1 MKNMKA
7 QQGFTLIELMIVIAI
22 IGILASVAVPQY
34 QTYTQR
40 ATSTAE
46 VVAAARPFQNAIAE
60 FAASNN
66 GLPTTAQFDAMMA
79 PVLSNG
85 TGTATGLI
93 SSVTWNGTDITTT
106 FLNTTDVPQDLRNQN
121 VVITPRVNAAGAVR
135 FEVDTTKSSVADK
148 YLPNLP
154 RVAAPVTP

>member
-1 MKNMKA
+1 MKNMKT
-7 QQGFTLIELMIVIAI
+7 QQGFTLIELMIVVAI

-40 ATSTAE
+40 ATSTSE
-46 VVAAARPFQNAIAE
+46 VVAASRPFQNAIAE

-66 GLPTTAQFDAMMA
+66 GLPTTAQFDAMMS
-79 PVLSNG
+79 PVLSDG

-93 SSVTWNGTDITTT
+93 TSVTWDGTDITTT
-106 FLNTTDVPQDLRNQN
+106 FENTAEVPQDLRGGS

-135 FEVDTTKSSVADK
+135 FEVDTATSSIGDK

-154 RVAAPVTP
+154 RVAAAPAP

>member
-1 MKNMKA
+1 MKNIKA

-46 VVAAARPFQNAIAE
+46 VVAAARPFQNAFAE

-79 PVLSNG
+79 PVLSDG

-93 SSVTWNGTDITTT
+93 TSVTWNGTDIVTS
-106 FLNTTDVPQDLRNQN
+106 FLNTAAVPQDLRGGN
-121 VVITPRVNAAGAVR
+121 VTITPRVNTAGAVR

-154 RVAAPVTP
+154 RVAPVAP

>member
-1 MKNMKA
+1 MKNIKA

-40 ATSTAE
+40 ATSTTE

-66 GLPTTAQFDAMMA
+66 GLPTTAQFDAMMS
-79 PVLSNG
+79 PVLSDG

-93 SSVTWNGTDITTT
+93 ASVQWDGTDIDTT
-106 FLNTTDVPQDLRNQN
+106 FLNTVAVPQDLRGG
-121 VVITPRVNAAGAVR
+121 VVTITPRVNAAGAVR
-135 FEVDTTKSSVADK
+135 FEVDTAQSTVLDK

-154 RVAAPVTP
+154 RVVPAP